1 MRIEIVGD
9 PAEKI
14 FDMLRSSGKISN
26 LKYYSGKI
34 DIFLGGET
42 KRETVA
48 KIKNS
53 VIETLSGAVKKYMM
67 RVIN

>member
-26 LKYYSGKI
+26 LKYYCGKI
-34 DIFLGGET
+34 DIFLGGGVE
-42 KRETVA
+42 RDDIA
-48 KIKNS
+48 RIKNS
-53 VIETLSGAVKKYMM
+53 VIETLSGAVKKYVMK
-67 RVIN
+67 VIN